1 MYYFQI
7 QHFKVFWVG
16 NNSIQQNLF
25 ITQQPVLWIRI
36 KSKLHYY
43 LNVLSD
49 LLCLKNM
56 MNKTR
61 KILSDSPQQNVSSFQ
76 IDDFFFQ
83 IWNLLQQMYFMI
95 KRILC
100 RSKILS
106 LEEFQNLTFYQFR
119 NFFGSILLT
128 FFIPVL
134 KHWGGCWLENMDF
147 SFLLKFCQENLCL
160 IFFFK

>member
-36 KSKLHYY
+36 KSKLHYH

-56 MNKTR
+56 MNTTR

-95 KRILC
+95 KYILC
-100 RSKILS
+100 RSKIPS
-106 LEEFQNLTFYQFR
+106 LEKIIFPPFKIWHFTSLETFLAA
-119 NFFGSILLT
+119 S
-128 FFIPVL
+128 
-134 KHWGGCWLENMDF
+134 CWHF
-147 SFLLKFCQENLCL
+147 SSLCL
-160 IFFFK
+160 SIEVDAD